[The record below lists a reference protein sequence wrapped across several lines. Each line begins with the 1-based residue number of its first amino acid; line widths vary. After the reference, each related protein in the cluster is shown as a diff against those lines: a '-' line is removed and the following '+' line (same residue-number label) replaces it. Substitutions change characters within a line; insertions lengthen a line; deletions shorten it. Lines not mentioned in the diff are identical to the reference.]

1 MTLTS
6 SRGLRADTVS
16 VAYGSSTAVD
26 RASLRLPRGQVSVL
40 IGPNG
45 SGKSTLLRGIASLQ
59 PMASGSVDID
69 GVSTR
74 ALSRRELARRLT
86 MLTQGRPTPAG
97 LTVREVVEFG
107 RHPYRGRWRA
117 NDTDGR
123 EAVDRALALTE
134 VAELHDRDVDTLSG
148 GQLQRVWLAA
158 CLAQDTDV
166 LLLDEPTTYLDL
178 RHQVELLSLIR
189 SLAATHSVTVGVV
202 LHDLNQAADIAD
214 HVVLLHEGQ
223 IVAAGAPSAV
233 LDPQTLTRVYEIPI
247 TVVHDPVDDVV
258 TIAPQ
263 RARRDLDTPSAQD

>member
-6 SRGLRADTVS
+6 DEGLHADTVS
-16 VAYGSSTAVD
+16 VAYGSFTAVD

-59 PMASGSVDID
+59 PIASGSVDID

>member
-16 VAYGSSTAVD
+16 VAYGSFTAVD

-178 RHQVELLSLIR
+178 RHQAELLSLIR

>member
-16 VAYGSSTAVD
+16 VAYGSFTAVD

-59 PMASGSVDID
+59 PIASGSVDID

>member
-16 VAYGSSTAVD
+16 VAYGSFTAVD

-178 RHQVELLSLIR
+178 RHQAELLSLIR

-233 LDPQTLTRVYEIPI
+233 LDPETLTRVYEIPI

>member
-16 VAYGSSTAVD
+16 VAYGSFTAVD

>member
-16 VAYGSSTAVD
+16 VAYGSFTAVD

-123 EAVDRALALTE
+123 QAVDRALALTE

>member
-1 MTLTS
+1 M
-6 SRGLRADTVS
+6 S
-16 VAYGSSTAVD
+16 VAYGSFTAVD

-123 EAVDRALALTE
+123 QAVDRALALTE